1 MKIGI
6 AVGFGDPDGTWMR
19 YKKACEAL
27 NIDNVVIDIISCN
40 WLDNINKE
48 KDIIDGLLVGPPCQ
62 NIEEYDIYMERLYF
76 INNEIGIP
84 IYPSYNELKL
94 YENKRYCTSWLKYHN
109 YLLPDT
115 YVFTNKKQAL
125 DYVKKAQYPIVIKA
139 TIGAGA
145 SAVHIIKKRLYAK
158 WIIHQAFGIHRLL
171 SWGYVSW
178 VRYKKT
184 PLYIPL
190 IGSSMKHYIIV
201 QKYIPI
207 KWEWR
212 IIKIGES
219 YFGHQ
224 KLLKGNYASG
234 SDRVGWVD
242 PPKHLFD
249 LIRDI
254 CQKGNFNSMAMD
266 VFESIDGQF
275 YINELQS
282 MFGSYKN
289 SQMYINGKP
298 GRYIYKEGQYIF
310 EEGYFN
316 IYGSCLLRVENFISI
331 LRQNNVDI

>member
-1 MKIGI
+1 MNLGI
-6 AVGFGDPDGTWMR
+6 AIGFGDPEGTWRR
-19 YKKACEAL
+19 YEKACQKIG
-27 NIDNVVIDIISCN
+27 IDYTIIDILSYN
-40 WLDNINKE
+40 WIENINKVKE
-48 KDIIDGLLVGPPCQ
+48 KIDGILVGPPCQ

-76 INNEIGIP
+76 INHEIGIP

-109 YLLPDT
+109 YLIPDT
-115 YVFTNKKQAL
+115 YVFVHKKQAQEFI
-125 DYVKKAQYPIVIKA
+125 KKSQYPIVIKA

-145 SAVHIIKKRLYAK
+145 SAVHIVKNKLFAK
-158 WIIHQAFGIHRLL
+158 WIVHQVFGFHRLL
-171 SWGYVSW
+171 SFGYVSW
-178 VRYKKT
+178 VRYKNY
-184 PLYIPL
+184 PIYIPL
-190 IGSSMKHYIIV
+190 LGSSMRHYIII

-224 KLLKGNYASG
+224 KLLKGKYASG
-234 SDRVGWVD
+234 SNRVGWVD
-242 PPKHLFD
+242 PPTHLFD

-254 CQKGNFNSMAMD
+254 CQNGNFNSMAMD
-266 VFESIDGQF
+266 IFESIDGQF

-316 IYGSCLLRVENFISI
+316 IYGSCLLRVEHFISI